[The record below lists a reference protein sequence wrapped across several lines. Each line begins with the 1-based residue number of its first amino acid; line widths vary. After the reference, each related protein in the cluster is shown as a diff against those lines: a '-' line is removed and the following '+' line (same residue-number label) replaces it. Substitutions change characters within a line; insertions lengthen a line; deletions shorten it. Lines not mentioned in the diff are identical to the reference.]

1 MPVGRA
7 ARRGFPGCF
16 TSFFPSGSSSVFS
29 NFKRRLRNI
38 FITGVLIT
46 LPIALTFFILRFL
59 YRRLDALSPVFTDL
73 LIRAGA
79 PIPEGYRI
87 PFLGVVITLV
97 IVYLVGVLT
106 TNIFGK
112 RLLHLWE
119 RLVEK
124 IPFVRQIY
132 SGTKQV
138 VISFANADTS
148 AFNRVVLIEFPRRGV
163 QAIGFVTGV
172 TKGEVQNKTGDEVL
186 NVFVPTTPNP
196 TSGFLIFAPHS
207 EVKDISMTIEEGV
220 KYVISGGIV
229 DNQAHPFVKAEA
241 PVAKELES

>member
-1 MPVGRA
+1 M
-7 ARRGFPGCF
+7 
-16 TSFFPSGSSSVFS
+16 FS

-46 LPIALTFFILRFL
+46 LPIALTFFILRFI
-59 YRRLDALSPVFTDL
+59 YRRLDALAPVFTEL

-79 PIPEGYRI
+79 PIPEGFRI
-87 PFLGVVITLV
+87 PFLGVIITLL
-97 IVYLVGVLT
+97 IIYLVGVLT
-106 TNIFGK
+106 TNIFGS

-119 RLVEK
+119 QLVGK

-132 SGTKQV
+132 NGTKQV
-138 VISFANADTS
+138 MVSFANADTS

-172 TKGEVQNKTGDEVL
+172 TKGEVQRKTGEEVI

-196 TSGFLIFAPHS
+196 TSGFLIFAPHD
-207 EVKDISMTIEEGV
+207 EVKDISMSIEDGV

-229 DNQAHPFVKAEA
+229 DNQPHPHVKAAE
-241 PVAKELES
+241 PTGQERES